1 MAIDEFF
8 DIIFETLEYDLGDAS
23 PYGYYRE
30 ILSEEFGNTS
40 VSQSFHDAMAK
51 LEIKLGEEIGDIKDA
66 TQDKYNAG
74 AYFLARIPLELGD
87 TYFSLYPS
95 LLGDG
100 WGEIAPHLGICVS
113 GFGFSKGEFEPSK
126 FDLPEEAYYRFVGEF
141 IPPKALKGF
150 SAKAVESLLTHFL
163 GLTSR
168 GLAAAILKKGM
179 DEFRSKE
186 EKLEGYMRELW
197 EHNLKAIQETI
208 NHLDE

>member
-23 PYGYYRE
+23 PYGYYRD
-30 ILSEEFGNTS
+30 ILSEEFGNKS

-51 LEIKLGEEIGDIKDA
+51 LEIKLGEEIGEINDA
-66 TQDKYNAG
+66 TQHKYNAG
-74 AYFLARIPLELGD
+74 AYFLASIHLQLGD
-87 TYFSLYPS
+87 AYFSLYPS
-95 LLGDG
+95 LLGNG
-100 WGEIAPHLGICVS
+100 WGEIAPHLGVCVS

-126 FDLPEEAYYRFVGEF
+126 FDLPEEAYYRFVGEV

-186 EKLEGYMRELW
+186 EKLEGYVRELW

-208 NHLDE
+208 NHLDD